1 MSTETLPVIDVGDLR
16 RAATQRAID
25 VACRDWGFFQIVGH
39 GIAER
44 TLDALRRQ
52 MRAFFALPLSAK
64 HALMRTAENPWG
76 FYDRELTKHTRD
88 WKQVYDYGPADGG
101 AIVPQLPR
109 ELPRFAS
116 AIARFYAECDA
127 LAFELVEVIAGNL
140 GTPPGAL
147 DSCFR
152 PDHTSFLRL
161 NYYPPCPMPA
171 RPADVSTAGG
181 REVLSATAP
190 CVALPRASLPAPAFA
205 ALPPSM
211 AGAGHL
217 GVNPHTDAGA
227 LTLLLQD
234 DEPGLEVFHDGA
246 WRLVEPRR
254 DALVVNIGDI
264 VQVWSNDRYTAA
276 LHRALVSS
284 NAERFSAPFFFN
296 PAYRTW
302 YAPLVSTLDAEHP
315 PRYRPIHWGEF
326 RARRA
331 AGDYADHGEY
341 HSIHHY
347 SR

>member
-1 MSTETLPVIDVGDLR
+1 MSTQTLPVIDVRDLR

-25 VACRDWGFFQIVGH
+25 AACREWGFFQAVGH
-39 GIAER
+39 GISER

-52 MRAFFALPLSAK
+52 MRAFFAQPLAAK
-64 HALMRTAENPWG
+64 HAIMRTAENPWG

-109 ELPRFAS
+109 GLPRFGS
-116 AIARFYAECDA
+116 ALARFYAECDA

-152 PDHTSFLRL
+152 PEHTSFLRL

-171 RPADVSTAGG
+171 R
-181 REVLSATAP
+181 RED
-190 CVALPRASLPAPAFA
+190 
-205 ALPPSM
+205 
-211 AGAGHL
+211 GAGHL
-217 GVNPHTDAGA
+217 GVNPHTDSGA

-234 DEPGLEVFHDGA
+234 DQPGLEVLRDGV
-246 WRLVEPRR
+246 WHLVEPRR

-276 LHRALVSS
+276 LHRGRVSAD
-284 NAERFSAPFFFN
+284 AERFSAPFFFN

-302 YAPLVSTLDAEHP
+302 YAPLVSTVDADHP
-315 PRYRPIHWGEF
+315 ARYRPIHWGEF

-341 HSIHHY
+341 HSINQY
-347 SR
+347 ARPSAGV